1 MFGFSGGE
9 SASIVVRKRRHM
21 VEAQERWPFLTN
33 YDASTIK
40 APQQL
45 VTMLKERCSLP
56 IADAEEDVREWMAG
70 KELR

>member
-9 SASIVVRKRRHM
+9 SVPIVVRKRRYM

-40 APQQL
+40 VPQQL
-45 VTMLKERCSLP
+45 VTMLKERSSLSR
-56 IADAEEDVREWMAG
+56 AEAEKDVREWMAG
-70 KELR
+70 KDF

>member
-9 SASIVVRKRRHM
+9 SVPIVARKRRYM

-45 VTMLKERCSLP
+45 ITMLKERSSLSL
-56 IADAEEDVREWMAG
+56 ADAEKDVREWMAG
-70 KELR
+70 KNF